1 MKKIFSILTCLVALT
16 LVFSACEQKPV
27 PDGRCELTSFAISSS
42 ISGTIDANAK
52 TITVVIPTS
61 VTTTS
66 FTPTFAA
73 TEHDVVTIGGTEVV
87 SGETSVTITD
97 GTKVVVSDEV
107 SVMNAEYTIV
117 VLSNDEA
124 VELVS
129 LAFLASD
136 NALLEEDV
144 IPEAIAPEMLVRVPG
159 AAFRQELILKVE
171 AGFGD
176 EIKVNNNVVESGST
190 IKVDT
195 NFPIDITVADAVA
208 GKSQSFVLKVG
219 KILQYVVT
227 ELGTHID
234 GNMNDLTMTINPND
248 NLPYFAYTRK
258 VGDEKYNNISV
269 VKWDG
274 SAFALVGPGG
284 FADNSARAASKPQV
298 AFAKD
303 GSIYAKYLGGEVASK
318 PTVKKLTGEWTL
330 VGAAGSTA
338 TNNNTSYSFP
348 FFVHPANNHPS
359 FFWNNNGKNTTN
371 YRSMMF
377 STFGGD
383 AWSESAITGTIPGY
397 GSGSTASSGMYY
409 GSSAVI
415 GDEKVFIA
423 SSFNEFGYYVHEVNA
438 DGTLTTIVDNFIPE
452 GAPHGLPGNL
462 QLKGG
467 PDGSLYMLGAVR
479 VDDGGTM
486 QVFSVDKAANTLKP
500 YGPGIPVT
508 ISSNGGISA
517 NFGFGVNPVNGMV
530 IVVYRQS
537 ENFDVYYLDEN
548 LQWAYL
554 GPISDAKAEINIA
567 FDKDGVGYISMLT
580 DGDIA
585 AIRLHKVALEEDI
598 IPE

>member
-61 VTTTS
+61 VNTTS
-66 FTPTFAA
+66 VTPTFAA
-73 TEHDVVTIGGTEVV
+73 TEHDVVTIGGTELV
-87 SGETSVTITD
+87 SGETSVTIAN

-107 SVMNAEYTIV
+107 SAMNAEYTIV
-117 VLSNDEA
+117 IISNDEA
-124 VELVS
+124 VELVTV
-129 LAFLASD
+129 AFLADD
-136 NALLEEDV
+136 NGFLQEDV
-144 IPEAIAPEMLVRVPG
+144 IPETIAPEMLVRVPG
-159 AAFRQELILKVE
+159 AAFRQELTLMVE

-176 EIKVNNNVVESGST
+176 EIKVNNTVVASGST

-208 GKSQSFVLKVG
+208 GKSQSYVLKVG

-227 ELGTHID
+227 DLGTYID

-269 VKWDG
+269 VKWNG
-274 SAFALVGPGG
+274 SAFELVGTGG

-303 GSIYAKYLGGEVASK
+303 GSIYAKYIGGEVASK

-330 VGAAGSTA
+330 VGTAGNTA

-348 FFVHPANNHPS
+348 FFVHPANSHPS

-377 STFGGD
+377 SSFGGD
-383 AWSESAITGTIPGY
+383 AWAESAITGTIPAY
-397 GSGSTASSGMYY
+397 GSGATASSGMYY

-438 DGTLTTIVDNFIPE
+438 DGTLTTIVDNFLPE

-479 VDDGGTM
+479 VGDGTM

-537 ENFDVYYLDEN
+537 ENFDVHYLDEN

-554 GPISDAKAEINIA
+554 GPISDAKAGINIE
-567 FDKDGVGYISMLT
+567 FDKDGVGYVSMLT

-585 AIRLHKVALEEDI
+585 AIRLHKIALEEDI